1 MDRMFTF
8 DSNFTNM
15 KYVWNQAILCIYL
28 LLQGI
33 SNDHVN
39 EIKHTRDDFW
49 FINNKQQTQVPV
61 LCYHNIRQSKK
72 EISSDYTIDGD
83 TFFKHIKMLS
93 DSGYSAILPDEL
105 YEFMLKGEPL
115 PPKSLMITSMR
126 FNLDHQVKSW
136 FKAGIAANALK
147 SSRENIT
154 HFSSKILTA

>member
-1 MDRMFTF
+1 MIFGLLT
-8 DSNFTNM
+8 TNS
-15 KYVWNQAILCIYL
+15 KRRFQFYVTI
-28 LLQGI
+28 I
-33 SNDHVN
+33 SGN
-39 EIKHTRDDFW
+39 
-49 FINNKQQTQVPV
+49 P
-61 LCYHNIRQSKK
+61 KK
-72 EISSDYTIDGD
+72 DISSDYTIDGD